1 MSEST
6 WGGIDQSK
14 DRPTC
19 CVCNFRGP
27 DSGSNGPAWL
37 YALTS
42 AILHL
47 RLVVTATVGWVN
59 SVGCF
64 FEQAVY
70 QGLDFLLQHA
80 LSLAFYYQYS
90 VTLYRV

>member
-37 YALTS
+37 YLRRDGDRDIKKTLNLVFTVIVVC
-42 AILHL
+42 IL
-47 RLVVTATVGWVN
+47 AYTV
-59 SVGCF
+59 
-64 FEQAVY
+64 
-70 QGLDFLLQHA
+70 
-80 LSLAFYYQYS
+80 LSN
-90 VTLYRV
+90 